1 MMTAGHNAAYMPGNA
16 GMAYGGPM
24 YSMLPPGAAQMGNLA
39 YLNMAMV
46 TKP

>member
-1 MMTAGHNAAYMPGNA
+1 MMTAGQNAAYMSGNA

-24 YSMLPPGAAQMGNLA
+24 YNMLPGAAAQMGNMA

-46 TKP
+46 HLP